1 MVHPSTSRE
10 TVDYLV
16 LLTLN
21 YYLKEEREKLD

>member
-1 MVHPSTSRE
+1 MVYLEIRE

-21 YYLKEEREKLD
+21 NYLKEERENLD